1 MQNFINLVTKNRQ
14 YILDAEKYLWTIPEP
29 GFKEYKTNDFMIN
42 EFEKLGYTVTRP
54 ENITG
59 FSAQLDTGKKGP
71 TIVVLAELDAL
82 YSKEHPATSVET
94 GCVHACGHHIQLACA
109 LGVAKL
115 VKEPEFIEN
124 LCGKIKFV
132 IVPAEEGIEISY
144 RQQLIKE
151 GKLAFSSGKPEF
163 VLRGFF
169 NDADLCFMVHARDL
183 SYISDKA
190 IFSLEGVSNGVIRKT
205 TEIYGKASHAG
216 GNPHEGINALN
227 AGAMVLSA
235 INNLRET
242 FEDNDHVRVHSI
254 ITQGGSSVNVVP
266 DKVVIESY
274 VRASSVAKLKDAN
287 EKVNRAITASCAVF
301 GAKCK
306 INDLAGSEPLQN
318 DTNLKI
324 LASKVLDQTVG
335 KEGYSFSDL
344 PAGFSTDMGD
354 ITQLFPSLHA
364 YSGGVTGTLHS
375 KEFAIS
381 NYDDAL
387 IHNVN
392 FQVSLLYA
400 LLENNAEEANKIISK
415 FKPAFESIEKYLEY
429 KKSINSVY
437 DGVEY
442 LPNGK
447 IQLTFKK

>member
-169 NDADLCFMVHARDL
+169 DDADLCFMVHARDL
-183 SYISDKA
+183 SYMSDKA
-190 IFSLEGVSNGVIRKT
+190 IFSLEGVSNGVIRKS

-216 GNPHEGINALN
+216 GSPHEGINALN
-227 AGAMVLSA
+227 TGAMVISA

-242 FEDNDHVRVHSI
+242 FEDSDHVRVHSI

-287 EKVNRAITASCAVF
+287 EKVNRAITATCAVF

-306 INDLAGSEPLQN
+306 ISDLAGSEPLHN
-318 DTNLKI
+318 DVNLKE
-324 LASKVLDQTVG
+324 LAGKVLENLVG
-335 KEGYSFSDL
+335 KDGYSVSNM

-392 FQVSLLYA
+392 FQISLLYA
-400 LLENNAEEANKIISK
+400 LLENNAKEANKIISA
-415 FKPAFESIEKYLEY
+415 FKPSFESIEKYLEY

>member
-29 GFKEYKTNDFMIN
+29 GYKEFKTNAFMIS
-42 EFEKLGYTVTRP
+42 EFEKLGYEITKPTD
-54 ENITG
+54 ITG
-59 FSAQLDTGKKGP
+59 FSAVHDTGKKGP
-71 TIVVLAELDAL
+71 TVVVIAELDAL
-82 YSKEHPATSVET
+82 YSKEHPATNSET
-94 GCVHACGHHIQLACA
+94 GCVHACGHHIQLTCA
-109 LGVAKL
+109 LGVAKA
-115 VKEPEFIEN
+115 VKDPEFNKN

-151 GKLAFSSGKPEF
+151 GKLTFSSGKPEF
-163 VLRGFF
+163 ILRGFF
-169 NDADLCFMVHARDL
+169 DDADLCFMVHARDL
-183 SYISDKA
+183 SYINDKA

-216 GNPHEGINALN
+216 GSPHEGINALN
-227 AGAMVLSA
+227 TAVMAISA

-274 VRASSVAKLKDAN
+274 VRASTVAKLKDAN
-287 EKVNRAITASCAVF
+287 EKVNRAITATCAVF

-306 INDLAGSEPLQN
+306 ISDLAGSEPLNN
-318 DTNLKI
+318 DANLKEF
-324 LASKVLDQTVG
+324 AGKVLDEIVG
-335 KEGYSFSDL
+335 KEGYSISNA

-354 ITQLFPSLHA
+354 ITQLFPSIHP
-364 YSGGVTGTLHS
+364 YSGGVTGSLHS
-375 KEFAIS
+375 KEFAIT

-387 IHNVN
+387 IQNVN

-400 LLENNAEEANKIISK
+400 LLENNAEQANNIISK
-415 FKPAFESIEKYLEY
+415 FKPTFKSIEDYLIY
-429 KKSINSVY
+429 KKAINSVY

-442 LPNGK
+442 LENGK
-447 IQLTFKK
+447 IQLTYKK

>member
-1 MQNFINLVTKNRQ
+1 MKNFIKQVENNRQ
-14 YILDAEKYLWTIPEP
+14 FILNAEKYLWSIPEP
-29 GFKEYKTNDFMIN
+29 GYKEFKTNEYMIT
-42 EFEKLGYTVTRP
+42 EFEKLGYEVTKP
-54 ENITG
+54 DGVTG
-59 FSAQLDTGKKGP
+59 FSAIIDTNKKGP
-71 TIVVLAELDAL
+71 TVVVIAELDAL
-82 YSKEHPATSVET
+82 YSKEHPATSCET
-94 GCVHACGHHIQLACA
+94 GCVHACGHHIQLASV
-109 LGVAKL
+109 LGVAKTI
-115 VKEPEFIEN
+115 KDGEFLQD

-151 GKLAFSSGKPEF
+151 GKLTFSSGKPEF
-163 VLRGFF
+163 ILRGFF
-169 NDADLCFMVHARDL
+169 DDADICFMVHARDL
-183 SYISDKA
+183 SYISEKA
-190 IFSLEGVSNGVIRKT
+190 IFSLEGISNGVIRKT

-216 GNPHEGINALN
+216 GSPHEGINALN
-227 AGAMVLSA
+227 TAAMVISA

-242 FEDNDHVRVHSI
+242 FVDDDHVRVHSI

-287 EKVNRAITASCAVF
+287 EKVNRAITATCAVF

-306 INDLAGSEPLQN
+306 ITDLAGSEPLNN
-318 DTNLKI
+318 DANLKE
-324 LASKVLDQTVG
+324 LAGKVLEEIVG
-335 KEGYSFSDL
+335 KDAYSISNM

-354 ITQLFPSLHA
+354 ISQLFPSIHP
-364 YSGGVTGTLHS
+364 YSGGVTGSLHS
-375 KEFAIS
+375 KEFAIT

-400 LLENNAEEANKIISK
+400 LLENQAQEAYKIISL
-415 FKPAFESIEKYLEY
+415 FKPAFKSIEEYLVY
-429 KKSINSVY
+429 KKGINSVY

-442 LPNGK
+442 LDNGK
-447 IQLTFKK
+447 IQLTFKN

>member
-29 GFKEYKTNDFMIN
+29 GFKEYKTNNFMIN

-183 SYISDKA
+183 SYMSDKA
-190 IFSLEGVSNGVIRKT
+190 IFSLEGVSNGVIRKS

-216 GNPHEGINALN
+216 GSPHEGINALN
-227 AGAMVLSA
+227 TGAMVISA

-287 EKVNRAITASCAVF
+287 EKVNRAITATCAVF

-318 DTNLKI
+318 DVNLKE
-324 LASKVLDQTVG
+324 LAGKVLENLVG
-335 KEGYSFSDL
+335 KDGYSVSNM

-364 YSGGVTGTLHS
+364 YSGGVTGSLHS

-381 NYDDAL
+381 SYDDAL

-415 FKPAFESIEKYLEY
+415 FKPSFESIEKYLEY